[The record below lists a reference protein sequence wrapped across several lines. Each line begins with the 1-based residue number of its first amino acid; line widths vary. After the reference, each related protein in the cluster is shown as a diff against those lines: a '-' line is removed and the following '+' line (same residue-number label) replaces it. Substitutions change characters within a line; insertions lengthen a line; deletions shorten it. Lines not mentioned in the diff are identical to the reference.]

1 MNSSKRKTY
10 LQWIFF
16 FYFFKGTNFPNFPKE
31 FYIKAAADLNYRPT
45 ITIYCLILV
54 RLGSTRT
61 HLCYAVERVHYL
73 LLNKDFVLGELK
85 SQLVLSIAT
94 GLQHLPLGTRHQTTM
109 HSLNRY
115 QVITLH
121 SALWQEHSR
130 ALPNAAIMM
139 YGHGLSPK
147 IQVQIYVLNK
157 MNWDW
162 RVAHWC
168 SSDLRAEGWREEGRT
183 IPGTY
188 LMHREIMC

>member
-1 MNSSKRKTY
+1 MLITGQNSAAFITDLTASPY
-10 LQWIFF
+10 LARTESQSNTSLASCFLCFWMLGISTWKEEQIIQIHLGILDEFFKEENLFTMDFF

-31 FYIKAAADLNYRPT
+31 FYIKAAADLNSRPT

-94 GLQHLPLGTRHQTTM
+94 GLQHLPLETRHQTTM

-115 QVITLH
+115 QVIPLH
-121 SALWQEHSR
+121 SAL
-130 ALPNAAIMM
+130 
-139 YGHGLSPK
+139 
-147 IQVQIYVLNK
+147 
-157 MNWDW
+157 
-162 RVAHWC
+162 
-168 SSDLRAEGWREEGRT
+168 
-183 IPGTY
+183 
-188 LMHREIMC
+188 